1 MDDAVI
7 HRRIIIVTQEHDVQQ
22 VGLVSTVE
30 LPEVLRFT
38 GGHFD
43 QCGICGHAPRLQTRS
58 GSLCSGSKPRSK
70 K

>member
-30 LPEVLRFT
+30 LPEYYASLVGMLT
-38 GGHFD
+38 
-43 QCGICGHAPRLQTRS
+43 S
-58 GSLCSGSKPRSK
+58 GAYMWTCA
-70 K
+70 